1 MNCKSWCRS
10 LLAAA
15 ALLLAAAPALAFDR
29 ADIDAAVAA
38 RLDVAVADLQA
49 WVRIRSITA
58 DGDPHRADKTALLQ
72 AVVQRA
78 QQLGLDARLLPGD
91 QVAVVE
97 LGQGADALGILVHG
111 DVVPAGE
118 AGRWQ
123 QPPFSG
129 ALVDGHVWGRGSLDD
144 KGPLVASLYAM
155 AALKDAGLTLTR
167 PVRLIVGTSEENMDW
182 RDLDAVREAGL
193 VPAEGWTA
201 DAAFPVIHAEK
212 SYLDAAVLFSGP
224 ADPVLRGFLG
234 GVAPNSVPETAT
246 AVLVGAP
253 QVLTGV
259 LEPAIAAYSAE
270 GVRFSLAAAA
280 SGIELTAHGKAAHG
294 ARPDAGVN
302 AITHLA
308 QLLHGQRAALG
319 IEPGSANGRA
329 LAFIAEQIGLET
341 DGATLGLRHSVPKL
355 GDSTVNLGRLT
366 QTRQGLRANLNIRV
380 PRGLDLAAQGI
391 RLRAALAPYGGR
403 LQVVEGKEALWVEP
417 DAPLVRALLDV
428 YRQFTGEDAAPLA
441 IGGTTYAKAFPNFVA
456 FGMGFP
462 GGPML
467 AHAENE
473 RLAVSDLQ
481 RGMRIYLGALARL
494 AAGVTLTPVA
504 ASNGDEP

>member
-1 MNCKSWCRS
+1 MNCKSWCKS
-10 LLAAA
+10 VVAAA
-15 ALLLAAAPALAFDR
+15 TLLLAAAPALAFDR
-29 ADIDAAVAA
+29 AEVDAAVAE
-38 RLDVAVADLQA
+38 RLDAAVADLQA
-49 WVRIRSITA
+49 WVRIASITA
-58 DGDPHRADKTALLQ
+58 EGDPHRADKTALLQ
-72 AVVQRA
+72 AVVRRA
-78 QQLGLDARLLPGD
+78 RDLGLEARLLPGD
-91 QVAVVE
+91 QVAVIE

-118 AGRWQ
+118 GGRWQ

-129 ALVDGHVWGRGSLDD
+129 ARVDGYVWGRGSVDD

-167 PVRLIVGTSEENMDW
+167 PVRLIIGTSEENMDW
-182 RDLDAVREAGL
+182 RDLDAVRKAGL

-212 SYLDAAVLFSGP
+212 SYLDAAVRFSGP
-224 ADPVLRGFLG
+224 PDPVLRGFSG
-234 GVAPNSVPETAT
+234 GVAPNSVPETAN

-253 QVLTGV
+253 QALTGV
-259 LEPAIAAYSAE
+259 LQPAIAAYPAA
-270 GVRFSLAAAA
+270 GVRFSLAAAT
-280 SGIELTAHGKAAHG
+280 GGVGLTAYGKAAHG
-294 ARPDAGVN
+294 AQPQAGVN

-308 QLLHGQRAALG
+308 QLLHGQRDALG
-319 IEPGSANGRA
+319 IDHDSAAGRA

-341 DGATLGLRHSVPKL
+341 DGATLGLRHTVPQL
-355 GDSTVNLGRLT
+355 GETTVNLGRLM
-366 QTRQGLRANLNIRV
+366 QTRQGLRANLNIRA
-380 PRGLDLAAQGI
+380 PRGLDLATQET

-403 LQVVEGKEALWVEP
+403 LQVVQGKEALWVEP

-473 RLAVSDLQ
+473 RLAVSDLR
-481 RGMRIYLGALARL
+481 RGMRIYLAALARL
-494 AAGVTLTPVA
+494 AAGVTLTPPALV
-504 ASNGDEP
+504 NGDES